1 MKWGDIPGLALKLH
15 QKEDSMNF
23 LDAYLACAAGV
34 LLSALI
40 PSLAAIVRQH
50 FTAGTPAAFE
60 QLALAKLLWHATRPY
75 VVLALLSLAV
85 SLLIIAFLGK
95 QLATWQSALIA
106 GYLWD
111 STLQKIAKT

>member
-1 MKWGDIPGLALKLH
+1 
-15 QKEDSMNF
+15 MNF
-23 LDAYLACAAGV
+23 LNAYLACAAGV

-40 PSLAAIVRQH
+40 PSLAATVRQY
-50 FTAGTPAAFE
+50 FSAGTPAALE

-75 VVLALLSLAV
+75 IILAAFSLAV
-85 SLLIIAFLGK
+85 SVLIIAFLGN

-111 STLQKIAKT
+111 STLQKIAKTS